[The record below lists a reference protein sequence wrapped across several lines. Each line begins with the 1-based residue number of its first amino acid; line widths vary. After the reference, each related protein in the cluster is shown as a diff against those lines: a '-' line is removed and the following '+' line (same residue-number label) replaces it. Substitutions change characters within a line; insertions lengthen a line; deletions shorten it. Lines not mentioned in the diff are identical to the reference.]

1 MALTVDRLCF
11 VNMKPQQVIFMCICE
26 CAHACSRFGLVHA
39 VLEYVY
45 YGVLWRKVVYLK
57 IDLGCFASQD
67 TL

>member
-1 MALTVDRLCF
+1 
-11 VNMKPQQVIFMCICE
+11 MCICE